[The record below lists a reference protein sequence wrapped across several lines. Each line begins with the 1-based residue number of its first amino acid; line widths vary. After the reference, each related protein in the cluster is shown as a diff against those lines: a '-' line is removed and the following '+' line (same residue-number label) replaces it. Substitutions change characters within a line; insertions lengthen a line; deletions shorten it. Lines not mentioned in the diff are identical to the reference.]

1 MTTDANSELQYV
13 IIEALILV
21 YIIIISHFNFNDVVH
36 NSFKSK
42 SVLRHTVLKQLSRTN
57 LTIFDYVILVIDV
70 IMFNS

>member
-1 MTTDANSELQYV
+1 MTTDANSELHYV

-36 NSFKSK
+36 NSFKIK
-42 SVLRHTVLKQLSRTN
+42 SFLWHTVLKQLSRTN